1 MTNVSFSIHL
11 RVSAY
16 DNKKHST
23 ASDFWQVFMYFFAV
37 NVTECQNRRVALYCF
52 IGGKMSKSISGKVLL
67 CYLTACPLTICPPVK
82 KDKFPTHY
90 VAIFFTAPKKRH
102 REVESWPLS
111 KLRFESPSSTSRE
124 LSSPIFQ
131 SLPVRDRCHL
141 TRSLFVSIQ
150 ALLVISTI
158 KKEPVLFY
166 TALHGSCRPV

>member
-67 CYLTACPLTICPPVK
+67 CYLTACPLTICPPVR
-82 KDKFPTHY
+82 KDEFPTHY
-90 VAIFFTAPKKRH
+90 VAIFFSPPTRVTEMWNYGHCQNCVLRAPLLLLGNWVALSFK
-102 REVESWPLS
+102 VCLWGIGVTWPDLF
-111 KLRFESPSSTSRE
+111 LFQYRPS
-124 LSSPIFQ
+124 
-131 SLPVRDRCHL
+131 
-141 TRSLFVSIQ
+141 
-150 ALLVISTI
+150 
-158 KKEPVLFY
+158 
-166 TALHGSCRPV
+166 

>member
-1 MTNVSFSIHL
+1 MFPFPFIYEWAHMTIKSTLRHQIFGKFLCIFLQWMWQNVRIEEWHSIVL
-11 RVSAY
+11 
-16 DNKKHST
+16 
-23 ASDFWQVFMYFFAV
+23 
-37 NVTECQNRRVALYCF
+37 L
-52 IGGKMSKSISGKVLL
+52 GGKCLKASLEKYFCAISLPVLL
-67 CYLTACPLTICPPVK
+67 LFAHPSEKMNFPPIMWP
-82 KDKFPTHY
+82 F
-90 VAIFFTAPKKRH
+90 FFTAHPCH
-102 REVESWPLS
+102 RDVELWPLS